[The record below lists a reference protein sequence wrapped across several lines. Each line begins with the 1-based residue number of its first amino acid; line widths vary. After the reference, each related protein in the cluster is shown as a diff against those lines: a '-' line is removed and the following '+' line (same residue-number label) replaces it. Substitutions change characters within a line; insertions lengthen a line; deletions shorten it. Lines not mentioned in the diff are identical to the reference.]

1 MGPTSKSSMDTI
13 EGPNDESKGQ
23 RPPKASQ
30 IPEMSK
36 TRSVTEKEDQKP
48 PISGQNTKIE
58 ARKFSFTNHSSI
70 SITPSS
76 IKRKK
81 PDEEE
86 DVSAKPEIESKIS
99 PKLNVRQ
106 RKAKLEEKCRLARS
120 AKEQNRQKKNPQKE
134 SENLSMK
141 DFMDELRGR
150 FDSQDKKLDR
160 NQRKIDLMNLKLEK
174 QEDLAKKRK
183 EKLRKN

>member
-1 MGPTSKSSMDTI
+1 MGS
-13 EGPNDESKGQ
+13 
-23 RPPKASQ
+23 
-30 IPEMSK
+30 
-36 TRSVTEKEDQKP
+36 
-48 PISGQNTKIE
+48 ISGQNTKTE

-81 PDEEE
+81 PDEE
-86 DVSAKPEIESKIS
+86 DDASAKFEIESKIS

-141 DFMDELRGR
+141 NVTDGRTDRWSDRWMDGQMKGR
-150 FDSQDKKLDR
+150 MVRHD
-160 NQRKIDLMNLKLEK
+160 
-174 QEDLAKKRK
+174 
-183 EKLRKN
+183 